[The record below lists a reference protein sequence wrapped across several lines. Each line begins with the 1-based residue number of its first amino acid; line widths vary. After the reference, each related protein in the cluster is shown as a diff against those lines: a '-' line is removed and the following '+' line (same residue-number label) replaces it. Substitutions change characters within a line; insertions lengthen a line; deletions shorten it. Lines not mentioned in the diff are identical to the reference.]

1 MSTSSALNE
10 AVVKALPTPN
20 AGSRAYFFADAIV
33 QGSKVPRGFLVRV
46 TATGV
51 RSFAIDYRAK
61 GRQTRYTIGRWPDWS
76 VLQAVREA
84 KELRRRID
92 RDENPADD
100 RAPPPPAPKVKTVAD
115 VLDDFVERY
124 ERGRL
129 RSLDD
134 YESAYRRLVKPA
146 LGDVPIYE
154 LRRSQIVE
162 MLDDVEDNHG
172 PVQADRTLAYFRK
185 ALRWYATRGDEF
197 TAPVV
202 PGMARTK
209 ATDRARHRIL
219 SDDEIRAMWPVCD
232 TLGAFGALVKTLLLS
247 GQRRGDVG
255 GMRRDEIDDD
265 VWTIPRERYKTGRE
279 HIVPLSAPALAI
291 IEAQRTGDY
300 VFAQRKGTR
309 LTVYGEPKAKLDRL
323 SGVTGWTLHDLR
335 RTARTL
341 MGKAG
346 VRPDIA
352 ERVLGH
358 VIHGV
363 EGVYDRH
370 SYLNEKRDATERLAA
385 LIERIVS
392 PPAGSV
398 VGIRDAS

>member
-1 MSTSSALNE
+1 MSTSGALNE
-10 AVVKALPTPN
+10 AVVKALPTPK
-20 AGSRAYFFADAIV
+20 AGARAYFFTDGIV

-46 TATGV
+46 TAAGV

-61 GRQTRYTIGRWPDWS
+61 GRQTRYTIGRWPEWS

-84 KELRRRID
+84 KDLRRRID
-92 RDENPADD
+92 RGENPAAD

-124 ERGRL
+124 GRGRL

-146 LGDVPIYE
+146 LGNVPIYE

-185 ALRWYATRGDEF
+185 ALRWYATRDDEF

-209 ATDRARHRIL
+209 ATDRARHRVL
-219 SDDEIRAMWPVCD
+219 TDDEIRAIWSALD
-232 TLGAFGALVKTLLLS
+232 LLGAFGALVKMLLFT

-255 GMRRDEIDDD
+255 GMRRGEIDGAL
-265 VWTIPRERYKTGRE
+265 WIIPRERYKTGRE
-279 HIVPLSAPALAI
+279 QIVPLTEPALAI
-291 IEAQRTGDY
+291 IEAQPPGDY
-300 VFAQRKGTR
+300 VFAQRKGTP

-341 MGKAG
+341 MSRAG
-346 VRPDIA
+346 VRPDVA

-363 EGVYDRH
+363 EGIYDRH
-370 SYLNEKRDATERLAA
+370 SYLDEKRDALERLAA
-385 LIERIVS
+385 LVERIIE
-392 PPAGSV
+392 PPADNV
-398 VGIRDAS
+398 VGIRDRG